1 MTFKFAITAAL
12 VLVITGCSSYK
23 PAPEP
28 KGEPF
33 PINKPIVTHSEI

>member
-1 MTFKFAITAAL
+1 MTFKSLLATAL
-12 VLVITGCSSYK
+12 VLLMTGCASYK

-33 PINKPIVTHSEI
+33 PINKPIVTTSDI